1 MLNAYAAQA
10 ERGHVTTGAA
20 KGMARVWLNHLDLG
34 PRRVAFAYDAEGTV
48 LASTNPRMIDRDLSG
63 IRDFKGP
70 AARRRHVRG
79 KPQRRSRLRHLSVS
93 PGRVRPDA
101 ARLFRVLPAWKWVL
115 AISDSSQAII
125 DKVAAQKANM
135 IAAIDRNLSE
145 LRLSRHGFVF
155 VVADDGTVIVPPPH
169 RPPGCWTRQ
178 TSNRDGYCIRC
189 LPKSRLPAA

>member
-1 MLNAYAAQA
+1 MLVTQRDVTNNIIKNELHAVSNIMDLVVRDTDTRWSTLLDDKIRTIRESRRQLIQLSAVVISVLNAYAAQA

-101 ARLFRVLPAWKWVL
+101 ARLFRVLPRVE
-115 AISDSSQAII
+115 
-125 DKVAAQKANM
+125 VG
-135 IAAIDRNLSE
+135 
-145 LRLSRHGFVF
+145 SRHL
-155 VVADDGTVIVPPPH
+155 
-169 RPPGCWTRQ
+169 R
-178 TSNRDGYCIRC
+178 
-189 LPKSRLPAA
+189 

>member
-1 MLNAYAAQA
+1 MTRKAPCWPAPTPDD
-10 ERGHVTTGAA
+10 RP
-20 KGMARVWLNHLDLG
+20 G
-34 PRRVAFAYDAEGTV
+34 PLRD
-48 LASTNPRMIDRDLSG
+48 PRLQ
-63 IRDFKGP
+63 GP

-79 KPQRRSRLRHLSVS
+79 KPQRRSRLRHLPVS
-93 PGRVRPDA
+93 LDESAQMRHAYFVY
-101 ARLFRVLPAWKWVL
+101 FPAWKWVL

>member
-1 MLNAYAAQA
+1 MYEESRNDGRGFAIYPSPLDESAQMRHAYF
-10 ERGHVTTGAA
+10 VY
-20 KGMARVWLNHLDLG
+20 
-34 PRRVAFAYDAEGTV
+34 F
-48 LASTNPRMIDRDLSG
+48 
-63 IRDFKGP
+63 
-70 AARRRHVRG
+70 
-79 KPQRRSRLRHLSVS
+79 
-93 PGRVRPDA
+93 
-101 ARLFRVLPAWKWVL
+101 PAWKWVL